1 MNIEKR
7 LLEIWGNDY
16 CNALPDNIKERG
28 FCYCLNSEQRD
39 ILITGFNPS
48 FREGDNPTSCSFDF
62 VKSLNSVKY
71 DNYFGPIRKMLFD
84 SKNNIDLR
92 SQTAY
97 VDLFYFREQ
106 RQECFK
112 KQILNNN
119 QNFQFI
125 IDQVNLTQNII
136 ERVIRPK
143 LIIVKN
149 KESWAYFGKLFN
161 EKGWVWMG
169 YEFEFIQN
177 MICGELFKISGLI
190 KSNERVSPEITKTNL
205 NNTLILF
212 TNHITQYTSK
222 EKRPT
227 IETIQTLLDDTRK

>member
-1 MNIEKR
+1 MDVEKR

-16 CNALPDNIKERG
+16 SNTLPDNIKERG

-39 ILITGFNPS
+39 ILIIGFNPS
-48 FREGDNPTSCSFDF
+48 FREGDNSTNCSFDF
-62 VKSLNSVKY
+62 IKSINSVKY
-71 DNYFGPIRKMLFD
+71 DNYFGPIKKMLFD
-84 SKNNIDLR
+84 SSKNIDLR
-92 SQTAY
+92 GQSAY
-97 VDLFYFREQ
+97 IDLFYFREQ
-106 RQECFK
+106 QQEFFK
-112 KQILNNN
+112 KQILNEK

-136 ERVIRPK
+136 EKVIRPK

-149 KESWAYFGKLFN
+149 KESWAYFGKLFDG
-161 EKGWVWMG
+161 KGWVWMG

-190 KSNERVSPEITKTNL
+190 TSKERVSPEITETNL

-212 TNHITQYTSK
+212 TNHINQYTSK

-227 IETIQTLLDDTRK
+227 ADTIKTLLEYIKK